1 MFRISDAIRS
11 TSSREGTVLLDL
23 QQGRILSLNR
33 LGSRVFEMLRDGR
46 DVDQIAGEISND
58 FGVEADDVRADVLDF
73 IRSLREHNVLSATGP
88 D

>member
-73 IRSLREHNVLSATGP
+73 ICSLREHNVLSATGP